1 MAGKVWMVKMGIF
14 NPNAP
19 FLVDLNLLI
28 QITILV
34 ILAVSLILKF
44 KKKYMEHGA
53 TMGIAVALNTV
64 SVLLVMVPSLLSKQG
79 LFEDLTTGFALAT
92 ISHAIL
98 GSLAE
103 ILGIYLLA
111 TWIFHRHDV
120 KTCFKNKRIM
130 RATTF
135 LWLVELIIGV
145 YIYTILYPLI
155 Y

>member
-1 MAGKVWMVKMGIF
+1 MTKMGIF

-28 QITILV
+28 QIIIFAVLV
-34 ILAVSLILKF
+34 TSLIFKF
-44 KKKYMEHGA
+44 KKNYMKHGA
-53 TMGIAVALNTV
+53 TMGIAIALNTV
-64 SVLLVMVPSLLSKQG
+64 SVLLVMVPSLLSQQG
-79 LFEDLTTGFALAT
+79 LFENLTTSFALAT

-135 LWLVELIIGV
+135 LWLVELIVGV
-145 YIYTILYPLI
+145 YIYAMLYPLV